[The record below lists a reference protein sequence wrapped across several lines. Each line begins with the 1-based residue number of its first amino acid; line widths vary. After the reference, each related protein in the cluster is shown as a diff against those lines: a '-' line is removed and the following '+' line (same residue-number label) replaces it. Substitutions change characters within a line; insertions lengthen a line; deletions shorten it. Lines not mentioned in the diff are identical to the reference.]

1 MNWYADLGLLA
12 VPAPD
17 ALLAAALARD
27 PAGPLLT
34 YYDDATGERTEL
46 SAVSVANWVAKTANL
61 LRDDVGTAPGDRV
74 AVLLPAHWQTAAVLL
89 GAWTTAAV
97 VGTEPAGAAVAFGTG
112 PVAGADEVFAL
123 SLAPLGRGFAGA
135 PPAGTRDYSVE
146 VLTQGDRWSG
156 RPVPDAVPA
165 LDNGVTAGD
174 LVEVALRR
182 ATELGLLAG
191 DRVLSTAPWT
201 GPTSWVDGL
210 LAPLAAG
217 ASLVLV
223 ANPDPGPGPRHGP
236 ADRQRAGR
244 HGHPELPGVRVPGH
258 DREGHRLK
266 GAGSR
271 PARCRG
277 WR

>member
-1 MNWYADLGLLA
+1 M
-12 VPAPD
+12 PAPD
-17 ALLAAALARD
+17 ALLASALARD

-34 YYDDATGERTEL
+34 YYDDRTGERTEL
-46 SAVSVANWVAKTANL
+46 SAVSMANWVAKTANL

-89 GAWTTAAV
+89 GTWTAACV
-97 VGTEPAGAAVAFGTG
+97 VTTGPAPTAFGTG
-112 PVAGADEVFAL
+112 PVDGADEVFAL
-123 SLAPLGRGFAGA
+123 SLAPLGRGFAGP
-135 PPAGTRDYSVE
+135 PPAGTRDYSVD
-146 VLTQGDRWSG
+146 VLSMGDRWSG

-165 LDNGVTAGD
+165 LETSGGTVSAGD

-191 DRVLSTAPWT
+191 DRVLSTAPWD

-223 ANPDPGPGPRHGP
+223 AH
-236 ADRQRAGR
+236 AD
-244 HGHPELPGVRVPGH
+244 
-258 DREGHRLK
+258 
-266 GAGSR
+266 
-271 PARCRG
+271 PARLAAKSEAERATATLG
-277 WR
+277 ADVEGLRRL

>member
-1 MNWYADLGLLA
+1 M
-12 VPAPD
+12 PAPD

-89 GAWTTAAV
+89 GAWTAACV
-97 VGTEPAGAAVAFGTG
+97 VTTGPADTVFATG
-112 PVAGADEVFAL
+112 PVDGAGEVFAL
-123 SLAPLGRGFAGA
+123 SLAPLGRGFAGG
-135 PPAGTRDYSVE
+135 PPAGTRDYSAD
-146 VLTQGDRWSG
+146 VLGMGDRWSG

-165 LDNGVTAGD
+165 LETAGGTVSAGD
-174 LVEVALRR
+174 LVEIALRR

-191 DRVLSTAPWT
+191 DRVLTTAPWD
-201 GPTSWVDGL
+201 GPTAWVDGL

-223 ANPDPGPGPRHGP
+223 AHADPDRLSAKAEAERATATLG
-236 ADRQRAGR
+236 AD
-244 HGHPELPGVRVPGH
+244 V
-258 DREGHRLK
+258 EGLRRL
-266 GAGSR
+266 
-271 PARCRG
+271 
-277 WR
+277 

>member
-1 MNWYADLGLLA
+1 M
-12 VPAPD
+12 PAPD
-17 ALLAAALARD
+17 ALLASALARD

-89 GAWTTAAV
+89 GAWTAACV
-97 VGTEPAGAAVAFGTG
+97 VTTGPADTVFATG
-112 PVAGADEVFAL
+112 PVDGADEVFAL
-123 SLAPLGRGFAGA
+123 SLAPLGRGFAGG
-135 PPAGTRDYSVE
+135 PPAGTRDYSGD
-146 VLTQGDRWSG
+146 VLGMGDRWAG

-165 LDNGVTAGD
+165 LETTGGTVSAGD
-174 LVEVALRR
+174 LVEIALRR

-191 DRVLSTAPWT
+191 DRVLTTAPWD

-223 ANPDPGPGPRHGP
+223 AAADPGRLAAKAEAERATATQG
-236 ADRQRAGR
+236 AD
-244 HGHPELPGVRVPGH
+244 VPGL
-258 DREGHRLK
+258 RRL
-266 GAGSR
+266 
-271 PARCRG
+271 
-277 WR
+277 